1 VEFCLNRS
9 LWHLFPAGVPFIRVA
24 SDLFQLWATFR
35 LPAGKSPQ
43 AGARSITMAFR
54 AEDHPAPLGVADG
67 QWYRPASFEVGDL
80 GEVPT
85 HVASSFYNR
94 AVIDGFFSN
103 NLPSWILDPDTTL
116 EVY

>member
-1 VEFCLNRS
+1 
-9 LWHLFPAGVPFIRVA
+9 
-24 SDLFQLWATFR
+24 
-35 LPAGKSPQ
+35 
-43 AGARSITMAFR
+43 MAFR